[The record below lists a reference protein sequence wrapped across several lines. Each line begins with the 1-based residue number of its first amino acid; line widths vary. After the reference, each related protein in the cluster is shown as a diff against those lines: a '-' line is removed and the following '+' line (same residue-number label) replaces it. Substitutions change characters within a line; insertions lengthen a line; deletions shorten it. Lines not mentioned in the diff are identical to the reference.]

1 MGVNNL
7 KTQIGGTLREK
18 EPPEMRM
25 EPMIDCVFLLL
36 IFFMVAT
43 TFSPMPGINVKL
55 PPPGRPTSTKPKGL
69 ILRIASPE
77 GGNPDGVMVLNEDIV
92 EMDDLYGRFISAS
105 ATARDMLVIQSE
117 RDVLHRQIV
126 RIMDLAKRANIEKIG
141 FAMVA
146 RGPGE

>member
-1 MGVNNL
+1 MQVRS
-7 KTQIGGTLREK
+7 RETSS
-18 EPPEMRM
+18 PEMRM

-43 TFSPMPGINVKL
+43 TFSPMPGIRVKL
-55 PPPGRPTSTKPKGL
+55 PPPGTPTSTKPKGL

-77 GGNPDGVMVLNEDIV
+77 GGSPYGIMVLNEDIV
-92 EMDDLYGRFISAS
+92 EMSDLYGRFINAPS
-105 ATARDMLVIQSE
+105 TAKDMLVIQSA

-126 RIMDLAKRANIEKIG
+126 TIMDLAKRANIDKIG

-146 RGPGE
+146 RGPAE